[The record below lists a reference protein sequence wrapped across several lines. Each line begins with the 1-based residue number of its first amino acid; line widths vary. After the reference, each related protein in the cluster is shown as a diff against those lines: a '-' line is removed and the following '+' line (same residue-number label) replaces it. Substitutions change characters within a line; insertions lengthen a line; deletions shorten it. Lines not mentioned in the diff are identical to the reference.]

1 MKRRRVQTPHFT
13 PFHGLTTVLTTVMF
27 VSFSVSHYSLL
38 SPHSLL
44 SFRSSFPLFL
54 PPFFQLGRL
63 YARKRELIPALNMY
77 ERCREILEPLSVYV
91 SQEYAPQDPLNALQH
106 GNGNSNNSGSSNGN
120 GGGGG
125 GGGGNNGSGGGG
137 GGGGDIGG
145 GVGGSDPDV
154 IRCMYCMA
162 QICRQLRRYPTAL
175 SIYRNLFEIQQKE
188 ARREAR
194 EAAEERERE
203 AAMAAM
209 ALAVVENGGGDE
221 GSEEGEAAAAAAAR
235 AASRSSRR
243 GMGGGAAVDI
253 ASTYFNMAL
262 VYKLQNE
269 TKKAIEYYMK
279 AREVWAAHRPGGK
292 ADPDAVRLNN
302 RFYGK
307 F

>member
-1 MKRRRVQTPHFT
+1 
-13 PFHGLTTVLTTVMF
+13 
-27 VSFSVSHYSLL
+27 
-38 SPHSLL
+38 
-44 SFRSSFPLFL
+44 
-54 PPFFQLGRL
+54 
-63 YARKRELIPALNMY
+63 LIPALNMY

-91 SQEYAPQDPLNALQH
+91 SQEYVPQDPLNSLQH
-106 GNGNSNNSGSSNGN
+106 GNGNSNNNGNNNGN

-125 GGGGNNGSGGGG
+125 GGYDGSGGGG
-137 GGGGDIGG
+137 GGGTDGDGGGGG

-194 EAAEERERE
+194 EAEEREKRE
-203 AAMAAM
+203 RDAAM
-209 ALAVVENGGGDE
+209 ALAVVENEGGEE
-221 GSEEGEAAAAAAAR
+221 GSEEGEAKAAAAAR
-235 AASRSSRR
+235 AALKSSSR

-292 ADPDAVRLNN
+292 GDPDAVRLNN
-302 RFYGK
+302 RFTGSFK
-307 F
+307 DEAGAGSFEI